1 MMKSN
6 ILSFSFG
13 LVIAFL
19 VFFLFYCFNNDAPFK
34 NWFFSSKKENNKH
47 FNVDNAKRKKKQIS
61 NSEMDVR
68 ESSLCGDDKH
78 MSSEADL
85 IEKDSIGRIEE
96 GVLKSIALSEEMKSK
111 ANDARDIIER
121 ASSEFE
127 KSGGGEEAEA
137 KFIRTLAGLD
147 STVFLTA
154 VHDMMRTGTA
164 KTRIMALTAISAI
177 YGDPSSTQA
186 VSMIGG
192 DGVGESTIADERS
205 LAAGSLAPSKKNEES
220 NSKRELIDELNAKAA
235 VIQNDES
242 ALRIRMLVESVSAGL
257 ADGVTDVKDTAYE
270 TMLTLPEE
278 SLGILASQ
286 VLSGGDA
293 ELKQRLLTA
302 VRNPIDSISLKIN
315 IQALASEDGAA
326 RLQAASNLKDAFG
339 QNFSSSEEA
348 AQWIAENVN
357 GGADGQKGSD
367 SLHNANQ
374 Q

>member
-1 MMKSN
+1 MTKSN
-6 ILSFSFG
+6 IISFSFG
-13 LVIAFL
+13 LL
-19 VFFLFYCFNNDAPFK
+19 VTLLFFFLMCCFNNDVDFMD
-34 NWFFSSKKENNKH
+34 WFSSSRKENNKH
-47 FNVDNAKRKKKQIS
+47 SNVNKTIGKKKQIS
-61 NSEMDVR
+61 NGKMEVE
-68 ESSLCGDDKH
+68 ESSLREDNKH
-78 MSSEADL
+78 MVSEAGL
-85 IEKDSIGRIEE
+85 SERDSIGRIEE

-111 ANDARDIIER
+111 AKDARDIIER
-121 ASSEFE
+121 ASYEFE
-127 KSGGGEEAEA
+127 SSGGSEESEA

-220 NSKRELIDELNAKAA
+220 NSKRELINEVNAKAA
-235 VIQNDES
+235 LIENDES

-286 VLSGGDA
+286 VLSGGDT

-326 RLQAASNLKDAFG
+326 RLQAASNLKEAFG
-339 QNFSSSEEA
+339 KNFSSSEEA